1 MKKSTLTTLLGLLF
15 VMPFSS
21 CEAVPSGSESSLETL
36 ASSTSESSL
45 EDSLSTGG
53 TASSSSSSTIT
64 VSEPKGTPDKLIF
77 TLNTT
82 TKAYDVSLNEE
93 TCGYGSVVIPSTYN
107 GVPVTRIADK
117 GFRCERGPYAV
128 YIPKSIMKIGDDAF
142 TYSGTFLE
150 RIDVSPDNLYYSSC
164 NGMLLNKDQTELI
177 RCPKGKNNEI
187 KLPNTVL
194 NLRDRSFYGCDFKNF
209 KGLPDSLIKIGNW
222 VFEYVKNMPSKF
234 VIPNNVTEIGK
245 YSLSNASFSELIL
258 GNSLNYIGE
267 YAFQNCENITRL
279 EIPSSMRTI
288 NTCAFYRCRSL
299 NDVVINPGL
308 ERIEQ
313 LAFSECTSLTRLII
327 PETVSYISGRAFARS
342 SSIEWFQVSPQNPYY
357 CSVDDV
363 IYNKNQ
369 TVLVSCPP
377 RKKAVT
383 IPYTV
388 TSIGDYAFS
397 YNNRITSIVIPD
409 RVTRVGHD
417 AFYYCSS
424 LQEVTIGKSVTLLD
438 QYSFYECEALETVNI
453 QSKVLEEIDNNS
465 FHHCVSLAII
475 KIPDSVERIGG
486 FAFQDCSS
494 LQEVGL
500 GSGVSRID
508 ICAFADTDAL
518 ECFYY
523 AGSMS
528 DWASISKGSQIFGGS
543 SLTSISCS
551 DGDVNVNA

>member
-15 VMPFSS
+15 IMSFSS
-21 CEAVPSGSESSLETL
+21 CEAVPSTSGSSTESL
-36 ASSTSESSL
+36 ASSTSGSSL
-45 EDSLSTGG
+45 EESSSIDG
-53 TASSSSSSTIT
+53 TASSSRIT

-107 GVPVTRIADK
+107 GVPVTRIADD
-117 GFRCERGPYAV
+117 GFSCERGPHSV
-128 YIPKSIMKIGDDAF
+128 YIPKSIMKIGEGAF

-164 NGMLLNKDQTELI
+164 DGMLLDKYQTELI
-177 RCPKGKNNEI
+177 RCPKGKKDEI
-187 KLPNTVL
+187 KIPNTVL
-194 NLRDRSFYGCDFKNF
+194 TLRDRSFYHCDFKNF
-209 KGLPDSLIKIGNW
+209 KGLPDSLIKIGNR
-222 VFEYVKNMPSKF
+222 VFEYVQNMPSKF
-234 VIPNNVTEIGK
+234 VIPNNVTSIGT
-245 YSLSNASFSELIL
+245 SSFSNASFSELIL
-258 GNSLNYIGE
+258 GNGLNYIGE
-267 YAFQNCENITRL
+267 YAFEHCDNITQL
-279 EIPSSMRTI
+279 EIPSSTRTI
-288 NTCAFYRCRSL
+288 DTCAFYCCHSL
-299 NDVVINPGL
+299 NDVIINPGL

-313 LAFSECTSLTRLII
+313 LAFSECTSLTSLII
-327 PETVSYISGRAFARS
+327 PETVSSISGRAFARS

-377 RKKAVT
+377 RKMTVT
-383 IPYTV
+383 IPNTV

-409 RVTRVGHD
+409 RVTRVGLD

-424 LQEVTIGKSVTLLD
+424 LQEVTIGESVTLLD
-438 QYSFYECEALETVNI
+438 QYSFYECQALETLNI
-453 QSKVLEEIDNNS
+453 QSDVLEEIDNNS
-465 FHHCVSLAII
+465 FHHCVSLTAI

-494 LQEVGL
+494 LQQVGL

-518 ECFYY
+518 GDFYY
-523 AGSMS
+523 AGSTS
-528 DWASISKGSQIFGGS
+528 DWASISKGSHIFSGS